1 MANWP
6 GPYSVEFTYLALTRE
21 HSHELNCIAIGDPP
35 PGTAIASITLAT
47 RSGGSVALQTA
58 VQNYWNW
65 YRQGHAVAT
74 ALLSWT
80 LWKYNIGTL
89 EKTFVNAGTVTNP
102 LGSAG
107 TAVPFWQ
114 DIATFRTAGGN
125 ILNVTWMEGN
135 SGGLNDSVVLVP
147 NPLGNAYQKVASYL
161 LSSEGW
167 AFGRDDTW
175 PIASLK
181 RSSSQN
187 EALWRKVN
195 RPNA

>member
-6 GPYSVEFTYLALTRE
+6 GPYAIEFTYVALTRE
-21 HSHELNCIAIGDPP
+21 HSSELNCIAVGDPA
-35 PGTAIASITLAT
+35 PGTAIASISLAT
-47 RSGGSVALQTA
+47 RSGGSVALQTG

-65 YRQGHAVAT
+65 YRIGHGNT
-74 ALLSWT
+74 SSLLSWT
-80 LWKYNIGTL
+80 LWKYNVGTL

-102 LGSAG
+102 LGSGG
-107 TAVPFWQ
+107 TATPFWQ
-114 DIATFRTAGGN
+114 DIITFRTAGGN
-125 ILNVTWMEGN
+125 ILNVEWMEGVSVAN
-135 SGGLNDSVVLVP
+135 NSVVLTPSAV
-147 NPLGNAYQKVASYL
+147 GDVYQKTAAYL

-175 PIASLK
+175 PIAALK
-181 RSSSQN
+181 RSSGQN

>member
-6 GPYSVEFTYLALTRE
+6 GPYAVEYTYVSALRE
-21 HSHELNCIAIGDPP
+21 HSCELNCIAIGDPA
-35 PGTAIASITLAT
+35 PGTAIGSITLAT
-47 RSGGSVALQTA
+47 RSGGSVALQTG
-58 VQNYWNW
+58 VQNFWNW
-65 YRQGHAVAT
+65 YRQGHAVASS
-74 ALLSWT
+74 LLTWT
-80 LWKYNIGTL
+80 LWKYNVGTL

-107 TAVPFWQ
+107 VAVAFGQ

-125 ILNVTWMEGN
+125 ILNVVWMEGN
-135 SGGLNDSVVLVP
+135 SGGLQNSVVLTPSAV
-147 NPLGNAYQKVASYL
+147 GDAYQKVAAYV

-167 AFGRDDTW
+167 IFGRDDTW

-181 RSSSQN
+181 RSSGQN